1 MCVVIVL
8 QIAVVVLD
16 VTIPYA
22 RIAMMIKIQ
31 NLKTTIPTDRY
42 GFAVDPVESWLDAL
56 MTRPRMVIG
65 KEEYG
70 TPFPSRKHRSLNQL
84 SIIDFRR
91 DFKDACA
98 FDPRLGFDNV
108 EFDLSEAS
116 IGVVKFDVYLN
127 IGVISGELVA

>member
-1 MCVVIVL
+1 VVIAV
-8 QIAVVVLD
+8 QIAVVDVV
-16 VTIPYA
+16 VTIPYV
-22 RIAMMIKIQ
+22 RIVTMIKIQ
-31 NLKTTIPTDRY
+31 NLQTTIPTDRH

-65 KEEYG
+65 KEKYG
-70 TPFPSRKHRSLNQL
+70 TPFPTRKHRTLNQS
-84 SIIDFRR
+84 SIIDFKR

-108 EFDLSEAS
+108 KFDLSEAS
-116 IGVVKFDVYLN
+116 IGVVKFDVYLS